1 MMMMNMKKMLRT
13 VPPIEASALL
23 LVLVLAAVSPATL
36 AQEAKKGDAP
46 PPPAPE
52 GLMQEYLKLSQPG
65 EHHKYLDKMAGSWT
79 YTVKL
84 WSPMGGEPTE
94 SVGTIDAAWILG
106 GRFLKSDFTGTLMNM
121 PFQGISYDGYDN
133 LQKRY
138 VTTWIDNFTTGIQVF
153 EGGPSTDGKV
163 RTMTTEGIDPLT
175 GQKMKTKGV
184 TTILSADSYTYDAYV
199 VLPDGKE
206 FKQMELVAKRRS

>member
-1 MMMMNMKKMLRT
+1 MMTRKVLNRGSLL
-13 VPPIEASALL
+13 IAAASLL
-23 LVLVLAAVSPATL
+23 LLATASPAL
-36 AQEAKKGDAP
+36 AQEAKRAGT
-46 PPPAPE
+46 PPAPDGMME
-52 GLMQEYLKLSQPG
+52 QYLKLSLPG

-94 SVGTIDAAWILG
+94 AVGTIDAAWILG
-106 GRFLKSDFTGTLMNM
+106 GRFLKSDFTGTLMNL
-121 PFQGISYDGYDN
+121 PFEGISYDGYDN
-133 LQKRY
+133 VQKRY
-138 VTTWIDNFTTGIQVF
+138 VATWIDNFTTGIQVF

-163 RTMTTEGIDPLT
+163 RTMMTEGIDPLT

-199 VLPDGKE
+199 LLPDGKE